1 MTWRTSW
8 ARLFE
13 RARASPLRSG
23 DRRRRE
29 LGLGSSSPPLA
40 PPARSDSARPQR
52 PKDGRNR
59 ARRQNYS
66 HRLSQNLKTET

>member
-13 RARASPLRSG
+13 RARRVRYAVATGGDASW
-23 DRRRRE
+23 
-29 LGLGSSSPPLA
+29 GSKPVA
-40 PPARSDSARPQR
+40 AARPPARSDGAQPQC
-52 PKDGRNR
+52 PKDGRNPT
-59 ARRQNYS
+59 RRQNYS